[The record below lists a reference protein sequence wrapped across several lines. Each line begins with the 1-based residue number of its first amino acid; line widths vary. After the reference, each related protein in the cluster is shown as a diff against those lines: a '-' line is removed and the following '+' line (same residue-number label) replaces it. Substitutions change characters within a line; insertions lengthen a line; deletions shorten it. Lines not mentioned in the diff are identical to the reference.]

1 MPPPLSASVWR
12 NITNCAYSNFLHK
25 DATLAP
31 NYRAGS
37 TRSSYPPQTACQIH
51 VVQATCADV
60 DRLKNTP
67 PYSDIYAVQVTQY
80 ANPNSSVALG
90 PIYNQANY
98 IVNLP
103 GQVPAGVEP
112 GASEQA
118 NALSRFGQ
126 MARYCRGLNPQL
138 IAARSGLQPP
148 QRPKLD
154 TRVDPPL
161 QGEKPSYGK
170 AGIFKLH
177 ADAFNIVATQDF
189 FQVYVSAPYYNR
201 KHRRIQGTLIVNVPK
216 KAELRRGWSK
226 SGGVKDPCCCS
237 ACHQFG

>member
-1 MPPPLSASVWR
+1 MSNPALQNKRTPSA
-12 NITNCAYSNFLHK
+12 
-25 DATLAP
+25 DLA
-31 NYRAGS
+31 
-37 TRSSYPPQTACQIH
+37 
-51 VVQATCADV
+51 
-60 DRLKNTP
+60 
-67 PYSDIYAVQVTQY
+67 
-80 ANPNSSVALG
+80 
-90 PIYNQANY
+90 
-98 IVNLP
+98 
-103 GQVPAGVEP
+103 
-112 GASEQA
+112 
-118 NALSRFGQ
+118 
-126 MARYCRGLNPQL
+126 QL

-226 SGGVKDPCCCS
+226 SGGVKDPCCFSS
-237 ACHQFG
+237 ASVQIDINNNQEVLLVTSLVDRSKHEITQRDFKALNLPNPVPIYPPPE